1 VAQQVKPVV
10 DISGVPQLAGYAE
23 MRAEERGG
31 EFRDKFLG
39 GICASAEA
47 S

>member
-1 VAQQVKPVV
+1 MPKLALYAQV
-10 DISGVPQLAGYAE
+10 G
-23 MRAEERGG
+23 AEERGG

-39 GICASAEA
+39 GVGASAEA